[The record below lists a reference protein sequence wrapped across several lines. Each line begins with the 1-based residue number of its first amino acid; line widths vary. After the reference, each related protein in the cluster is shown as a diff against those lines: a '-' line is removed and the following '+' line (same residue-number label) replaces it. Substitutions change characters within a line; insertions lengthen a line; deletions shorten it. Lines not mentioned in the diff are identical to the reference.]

1 MDLVVAVMWGH
12 FQRQSC
18 FHRWHNTT
26 AQLLQLTSTMLIQA
40 SSNAFHRV
48 VQCFPWPLAAV
59 PPCRRAAVC
68 QTFTEV
74 DATYCTYT
82 CKFYENPICGGPP
95 SFWGVSS
102 SKKHGQILDRNGQ
115 LTWKQGETQ
124 KRDNHIQA
132 HTITMSHFVT
142 RNMG

>member
-12 FQRQSC
+12 FQRRCGITGTTQLSTTVTTDKYHAYPSFIKCFPQSC
-18 FHRWHNTT
+18 
-26 AQLLQLTSTMLIQA
+26 SMLSMA
-40 SSNAFHRV
+40 PR
-48 VQCFPWPLAAV
+48 AAV
-59 PPCRRAAVC
+59 PPCRCAALC

-102 SKKHGQILDRNGQ
+102 SKKHGQMDRNGQ

-124 KRDNHIQA
+124 KKRQSHTTTYNHY
-132 HTITMSHFVT
+132 VT
-142 RNMG
+142 FCH